1 MFGIF
6 RKGGKKSKDP
16 KYDGS
21 SESLNVRNSADFG
34 STASDLSLV
43 GSSVSTESTTVEK
56 VEHSQQN
63 AVNENANA
71 KLQSNATEN
80 KRRSE
85 EIEPTLADIVYQGKE
100 KTTPRKA
107 VEKVERSQQNTVN
120 ENANVKLQSDGTEN
134 KRRSE
139 EVEPTLADIVYQGK
153 EKTIPRKAD
162 KDDSSPKQ
170 HRISEKLQA
179 TGQPESETQQQK
191 TFIKKSQEES
201 FEVRVQSSTITV
213 KSKEDS
219 ESGHRDR
226 DPDYKEEKDLPQDHS
241 LEEKVQNDSPF
252 NADAIMPKQQVH
264 DQRNDH
270 FEMKDETRGVVS
282 SESLLKR
289 QTVSQIKAT
298 PDEEFKVSVEQSVIS
313 TEKKTSGPTQN
324 DSQDH
329 QVQNEA
335 VAKKE
340 EAAEIVFPDKHQV
353 SYQHAQQDDIM
364 EDESPI
370 VEAVSNNVESELEVN
385 EFLST
390 NVKET
395 WAPDEGSHDKM
406 IEKEREMKGTKTA
419 EANQS
424 RQQGLDN
431 IYDNRKQSSH
441 FGEETDFSSTSSKP
455 LSLSNKT
462 DAENDFESSVDA
474 PFINTIKDVKMSSTM
489 LLAELGEVNKKLHEL
504 KKELLQ
510 VLKKGRKEP

>member
-16 KYDGS
+16 QHASS

-56 VEHSQQN
+56 VEPSQQN
-63 AVNENANA
+63 AVNENANV
-71 KLQSNATEN
+71 KLRSNDTES

-85 EIEPTLADIVYQGKE
+85 EIEPTLADFVYQGKE

-107 VEKVERSQQNTVN
+107 
-120 ENANVKLQSDGTEN
+120 
-134 KRRSE
+134 
-139 EVEPTLADIVYQGK
+139 
-153 EKTIPRKAD
+153 D

-170 HRISEKLQA
+170 QRISVKLQA
-179 TGQPESETQQQK
+179 TGQPETDTQQQK

-201 FEVRVQSSTITV
+201 FEIQVQSSTITV
-213 KSKEDS
+213 KPNEDRG
-219 ESGHRDR
+219 SGHRDR

-241 LEEKVQNDSPF
+241 LEEKVLNDTPF
-252 NADAIMPKQQVH
+252 DADAIMPKQQVH
-264 DQRNDH
+264 YQSNDH
-270 FEMKDETRGVVS
+270 FETKDETRVVVS
-282 SESLLKR
+282 SESLLKH
-289 QTVSQIKAT
+289 QTVSEIKAT
-298 PDEEFKVSVEQSVIS
+298 PDEEFKVIVEQSVIS
-313 TEKKTSGPTQN
+313 TEKQTSGPTQN
-324 DSQDH
+324 DPQDH

-335 VAKKE
+335 VAVKE
-340 EAAEIVFPDKHQV
+340 EAAELVFPDKHQV
-353 SYQHAQQDDIM
+353 SYQHGPQDDIV

-395 WAPDEGSHDKM
+395 WGPDEGNHEKVT
-406 IEKEREMKGTKTA
+406 EKEREKKVTQTA
-419 EANQS
+419 EAKQS
-424 RQQGLDN
+424 RQEGLDN
-431 IYDNRKQSSH
+431 IYDHRKQSSH
-441 FGEETDFSSTSSKP
+441 LGEKTDFTSHSTSSKP

-462 DAENDFESSVDA
+462 DAENDFESPVDA
-474 PFINTIKDVKMSSTM
+474 PFINTIKDVKMSSSK
-489 LLAELGEVNKKLHEL
+489 LLAELGEVNKKLLEL

-510 VLKKGRKEP
+510 VLKKGREEP